1 MSSGA
6 QFPARRSRALPLW
19 LPVVVGAASLCSCG
33 SPDSSDVPTLSV
45 AVAANFAEAHG
56 DLALRFELATGARV
70 VSSKGATGGLYAQIR
85 NGAPF
90 DIFLAA
96 DAMRPRLLE
105 EEGLGVPG
113 TRFTYA
119 TGRLALYGPGLDSVR
134 SGGTDLSSV
143 GVTNLA
149 IANPRTAPY
158 GVAAEA
164 VLGRVSLDPTA
175 RSRIVQ
181 GANVGQTLQF
191 VRSGAAELGFVAL
204 SQVVGEPEYSYWLVP
219 SEYHAP
225 LFQDALLLRAGEEN
239 PVARDYLAFLRSD
252 EAKRVIESFGYETG
266 LRSDP

>member
-6 QFPARRSRALPLW
+6 RPSARGSRALPLW
-19 LPVVVGAASLCSCG
+19 LAVVVASAALCSCG
-33 SPDSSDVPTLSV
+33 SPRGSDVPTLSV
-45 AVAANFAEAHG
+45 AVASNFAEAHAE
-56 DLALRFELATGARV
+56 LARRYEMATGARV

-90 DIFLAA
+90 HIFLSA
-96 DAMRPRLLE
+96 DALRPRLLE

-119 TGRLALYGPGLDSVR
+119 TGRLVLYGPGLDSVR
-134 SGGTDLSSV
+134 SGGADLSSV

-164 VLGRVSLDPTA
+164 VLGRVGLDPMA

-191 VRSGAAELGFVAL
+191 VRSEAAELGFVAL
-204 SQVVGEPEYSYWLVP
+204 SQVIGEPEYSYWPVP
-219 SEYHAP
+219 AEYHAP
-225 LFQDALLLRAGEEN
+225 LVQDALLLRAGEGN

-252 EAKRVIESFGYETG
+252 EAERVIESFGYETG
-266 LRSDP
+266 LRSDR

>member
-1 MSSGA
+1 MT
-6 QFPARRSRALPLW
+6 RTDPL
-19 LPVVVGAASLCSCG
+19 L
-33 SPDSSDVPTLSV
+33 
-45 AVAANFAEAHG
+45 
-56 DLALRFELATGARV
+56 
-70 VSSKGATGGLYAQIR
+70 
-85 NGAPF
+85 
-90 DIFLAA
+90 
-96 DAMRPRLLE
+96 RLLRPSRE
-105 EEGLGVPG
+105 RYHTLAIFCALTLVNAFIWITFAPIAQLSQSYYGVSI
-113 TRFTYA
+113 
-119 TGRLALYGPGLDSVR
+119 TGINMLSAVFMVLYGPGLDSVR

-164 VLGRVSLDPTA
+164 VLGRVGLNPTA
-175 RSRIVQ
+175 RSRIVRA
-181 GANVGQTLQF
+181 ANVGQTLQF

-225 LFQDALLLRAGEEN
+225 LLQDALLLQAGEEN

-252 EAKRVIESFGYETG
+252 EAKRVFESFGYETG